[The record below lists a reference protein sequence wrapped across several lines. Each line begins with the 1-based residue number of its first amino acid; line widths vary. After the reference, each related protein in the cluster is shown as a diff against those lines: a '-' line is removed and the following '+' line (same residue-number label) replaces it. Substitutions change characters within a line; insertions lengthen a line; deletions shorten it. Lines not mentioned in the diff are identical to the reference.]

1 METKPYTEDD
11 VERIRRFLVRELYT
25 ARTLVK
31 RIVNSANAVER
42 AKREGRIEGINN
54 AIKAVD
60 EIFEV
65 YTSESCDWRAQYITT
80 SRD

>member
-25 ARTLVK
+25 ARTLVE
-31 RIVNSANAVER
+31 RIVNSTNAVER
-42 AKREGRIEGINN
+42 AKREGRIEGIIN
-54 AIKAVD
+54 ALKAVD

-65 YTSESCDWRAQYITT
+65 YTSEDCDW
-80 SRD
+80 